1 MKINLI
7 KRNGKLIPYAEEDRE
22 KVDKFADGAV
32 YVVDIK
38 NTDIRTLTQ
47 NRSIHLWCTQIAKTL
62 NDNNMNISGTIKSDV
77 AWSMTTVKEIIFKPI
92 VKALY
97 NKDSTTKLDKKDFEK
112 IIDNI
117 ILIFANKGVSL
128 PDFPNRDS
136 LEFKNDTD
144 VQ

>member
-1 MKINLI
+1 M
-7 KRNGKLIPYAEEDRE
+7 LIPYSDEDRE
-22 KVDKFADGAV
+22 KQNKFTEGAV

-38 NTDIRTLTQ
+38 NMDIRTLQQ
-47 NRSIHLWCTQIAKTL
+47 NKSTHLWCEQIAKTL

-97 NKDSTTKLDKKDFEK
+97 NKDSTTKLNKNEFEK

-128 PDFPNRDS
+128 PDFPNRES
-136 LEFKNDTD
+136 LEYKNDTD
-144 VQ
+144 AQ

>member
-1 MKINLI
+1 MKINFI
-7 KRNGKLIPYAEEDRE
+7 KHKGKLIPYSDDDRE

-32 YVVDIK
+32 YVCDIK
-38 NTDIRTLTQ
+38 NTDIRTLKQ
-47 NRSIHLWCTQIAKTL
+47 NSSTHLWCTQIAKTL
-62 NDNNMNISGTIKSDV
+62 NDNNMHISGTIKSDV
-77 AWSMTTVKEIIFKPI
+77 AWSMETVKEIIFKPI

-97 NKDSTTKLDKKDFEK
+97 NKDSTTKLNRNEFEK

-117 ILIFANKGVSL
+117 TLIFANKGVSL
-128 PDFPNRDS
+128 PEFPNRES

>member
-1 MKINLI
+1 M
-7 KRNGKLIPYAEEDRE
+7 LIPYSEEDRE
-22 KVDKFADGAV
+22 KQNKFTEGAV

-38 NTDIRTLTQ
+38 NMDIRTLQQ
-47 NRSIHLWCTQIAKTL
+47 NKSTHLWCEQIAKTL

-97 NKDSTTKLDKKDFEK
+97 NKDSTTKLNKNEFEK

-128 PDFPNRDS
+128 PDFPNRES
-136 LEFKNDTD
+136 LEYKNDTD
-144 VQ
+144 AQ